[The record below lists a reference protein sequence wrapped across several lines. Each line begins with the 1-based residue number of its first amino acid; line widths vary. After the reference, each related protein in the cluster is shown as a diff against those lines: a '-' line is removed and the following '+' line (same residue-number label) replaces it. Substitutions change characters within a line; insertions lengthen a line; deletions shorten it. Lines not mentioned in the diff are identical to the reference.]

1 MKARAPRRGSLHGAR
16 LAILVVAALAS
27 GTLVFAQDY
36 RAALGPAYEK
46 ALDHAFAHATAWR
59 EELGKYGADIE
70 ALIPVIFPELV
81 RYSLFRDEL
90 ETAGLAGLYVPGGA
104 GAADFSIGRFQMKP
118 SFAER
123 VEEGLAAEDP
133 VPSAFASLAAF
144 AGGQDGTHGRAMRID
159 RLRDERWQLCYL
171 AAFAH
176 LVETRLPLGG
186 LDTADK
192 VVFLAAAYNRGFWLP
207 REEIERSKTWRL
219 FPARLP
225 VFGQGPFGYADVAV
239 DFYER
244 YWREMILTSLWT

>member
-1 MKARAPRRGSLHGAR
+1 MTFDSGGLTGAVTSGFVGSGF
-16 LAILVVAALAS
+16 
-27 GTLVFAQDY
+27 T
-36 RAALGPAYEK
+36 
-46 ALDHAFAHATAWR
+46 
-59 EELGKYGADIE
+59 
-70 ALIPVIFPELV
+70 
-81 RYSLFRDEL
+81 
-90 ETAGLAGLYVPGGA
+90 GA
-104 GAADFSIGRFQMKP
+104 GGVTVAVFSAVAG
-118 SFAER
+118 
-123 VEEGLAAEDP
+123 
-133 VPSAFASLAAF
+133 LAAF

-244 YWREMILTSLWT
+244 YWREMILTSLRT